1 MKYSTKPSAKWIIAG
16 LLFSHL
22 AALFFFLWDY
32 LHLLGILPWRLAHF
46 SDYDWLTVG
55 FLFVLL
61 ALISYLLTSYYIYED
76 GTGIF
81 PDQTRW
87 QHRSFYGGWSGLAVY
102 SLLLILLVVS
112 RTEHFLTAYLEL
124 FPLVFSG
131 SFLGSIFRSLLVI
144 HLENRDNTD
153 SLFDR

>member
-1 MKYSTKPSAKWIIAG
+1 MKPSSKWIIAG

-22 AALFFFLWDY
+22 AMLLFFLWDY
-32 LHLLGILPWRLAHF
+32 LYLLGVLPWRLAHF
-46 SDYDWLTVG
+46 SDYDWLTMG

-61 ALISYLLTSYYIYED
+61 ALISYLLTSHYTYED

-87 QHRSFYGGWSGLAVY
+87 QRRSFYGGRSGLTVY
-102 SLLLILLVVS
+102 SLLLILLVLS
-112 RTEHFLTAYLEL
+112 RTEHFLTAYIEL

-144 HLENRDNTD
+144 HRENRNSTD